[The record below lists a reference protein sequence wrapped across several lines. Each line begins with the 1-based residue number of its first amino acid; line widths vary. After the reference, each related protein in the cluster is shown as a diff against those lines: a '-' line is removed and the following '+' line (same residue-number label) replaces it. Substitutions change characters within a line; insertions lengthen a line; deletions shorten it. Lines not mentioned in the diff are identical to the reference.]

1 MNGKKIISIGLATIL
16 STSIYFSVYA
26 NTLKEG
32 FSSEVTAVSSQTNTV
47 KLLNNELAN
56 LEHGFDIKRLISL
69 YDEEIELTDDE
80 LQILEDLELLT
91 GDLFEMFYEFGCIDE
106 DGTILSFDFLT
117 TEQVEEIKSYVKEIK
132 ILQNKLVN
140 GTMDNIISDMQKS
153 SRENI
158 IEISEQFGLIQQGQ
172 FDFDSYMQLTEEE
185 KEEFRQIIK
194 ENKSL

>member
-32 FSSEVTAVSSQTNTV
+32 FTSEVTAVSSQTNTV

-158 IEISEQFGLIQQGQ
+158 IEVSEQFGLIQQGQ